1 MCERC
6 DAFEAEKRRLT
17 EIAKRNIIPCLV
29 CNESDVVAIGT
40 WIPGDRMLLAVGGN
54 SRYTPVFCF
63 WLCLAHAPINDENQ
77 KLIERAI
84 LRDVRTGKRF
94 HVEGG

>member
-29 CNESDVVAIGT
+29 CGNQSVAAIGT
-40 WIPGDRMLLAVGGN
+40 WIPGKRMILAVGGN
-54 SRYTPVFCF
+54 SKFTPVFCF
-63 WLCLAHAPINDENQ
+63 WLCRDHMPDTEENQ
-77 KLIERAI
+77 ILIERSI
-84 LRDVRTGKRF
+84 LRDVRSGKRF
-94 HVEGG
+94 HVQGG